1 MGQFPCTRQS
11 RSPDLRNPEMSLAM
25 NTGLG
30 VSAPGKPKCETS
42 CLRISR
48 NPDLRNPEIIIARIS
63 LDVSVFRHPGYL
75 EASPWYTPVPN
86 SRLVKSRYGLA
97 HVDLVFGV
105 SAPGKPKGMN
115 PSSSSTAKTRYAKLR
130 KVECQVLIRGIVRC
144 DKLLVP
150 FGFRHFERPESRGT
164 HASRFPESRKPEA
177 PLR

>member
-1 MGQFPCTRQS
+1 VFRHPGNPRVSSLVLAGRETR
-11 RSPDLRNPEMSLAM
+11 LA
-25 NTGLG
+25 
-30 VSAPGKPKCETS
+30 KPQK
-42 CLRISR
+42 
-48 NPDLRNPEIIIARIS
+48 IIIAWIS

-130 KVECQVLIRGIVRC
+130 KVGCQVLIRGIVRC

-150 FGFRHFERPESRGT
+150 FGFRHFERQESRGT
-164 HASRFPESRKPEA
+164 HASRFPESRKPESPSGKA
-177 PLR
+177 CGHSQRSHG